1 MQNHPSVPSND
12 EKINNLSPLASG
24 AQVRIAAKA
33 LGAAFSRDPFMSYVF
48 PNAIARQQNIT
59 KVFLPL
65 IRCNLRYGNV
75 ELAQNGNG
83 ILLWISG
90 NRFPLTLSMLVHSG
104 MIWTPVKIGLS
115 AFKRLE
121 KHEAFCDYEIES
133 RAPQRYA
140 YLWVVGVHPESAG
153 KGFGKQMIQAAL
165 SHMQCCG
172 HSACMLRT
180 DNPKNVALYEHL
192 GFKQIHTGI
201 EPSSQLPFW
210 ILSRTL

>member
-104 MIWTPVKIGLS
+104 MIWTPLKIGPP
-115 AFKRLE
+115 AFQRLE
-121 KHEAFCDYEIES
+121 SHEAFCDCEIKK
-133 RAPQRYA
+133 RAPEGHA
-140 YLWVVGVHPESAG
+140 YLWVVGVNPEFSR
-153 KGFGKQMIQAAL
+153 KGLGKQMIQSAL
-165 SHMQCCG
+165 VNMRRYG
-172 HSACMLRT
+172 HSSCVLRT
-180 DNPKNVALYEHL
+180 DNRNNIALYEHL
-192 GFKQIHTGI
+192 GFRQIYTDI
-201 EPSSQLPFW
+201 EPRSQLPFW
-210 ILSRTL
+210 LLSHAL